1 MKGTVVATWL
11 NTTRKLFGDDV
22 VKNAMSY
29 AGWGEHKIFSPI
41 ENVEDDK
48 VNKYIKYI
56 SDNKNIT
63 TKELWRKIGQDNIIS
78 FSKDYPAFFK
88 HDSAYSFLKSMYD
101 VHVVMTKKFIGA
113 KPPIL
118 TMTPISRREAI
129 FTYNS
134 SRGMFEYFLGML
146 EGVGNYFN
154 EKIQVEEISKT
165 KTSLELKLMF
175 NEDIHYNKEYKFNTL
190 MSLGFIKNFGVKAG
204 LFTGITLFIILIPLM
219 GVSNIIKSIIA
230 SIIAGGLTYLG
241 TNLMLSPLSQ
251 FKEELNR
258 LVENRYNI
266 DESIKTNDFFED
278 IYEKIKEHKKI
289 IQSDFVSFKGLTDE
303 MSTFIKKIDLIS
315 ASMQQASESIDEV
328 VGQVANSAVEQA
340 GQTDEVVMS
349 LEENINAL
357 GKIVQVE
364 NSYKNNLEEVLKKIN
379 KSNSGVEKS
388 SRNIGVTLESFNDVK
403 VKSEDLE
410 KRANDITKIVSIVAG
425 IAEKTNLLALNASIE
440 AARAGEQGKGF
451 SVVAE
456 SIKKLS
462 EQSKESVKEINTN
475 LVHFKGNIESLVEQI
490 ENQYFILEKETLNL
504 QDVEN
509 LSFDANKS
517 INYIASSMINTINDL
532 NEQSKS
538 IESLSN
544 NIKNLSSI
552 AEENSAYSEE
562 GSASVTQYTQEINNL
577 TENISNFEKI
587 ANMFKEELE
596 KYKI

>member
-29 AGWGEHKIFSPI
+29 AGWGENKIFSPI

-48 VNKYIKYI
+48 VNKYINYI

-88 HDSAYSFLKSMYD
+88 HESAYSFLKSMYD

-118 TMTPISRREAI
+118 TITPISRREAI
-129 FTYNS
+129 FTYKS

-165 KTSLELKLMF
+165 KTSLELKLIF
-175 NEDIHYNKEYKFNTL
+175 NKDIHYNKEYKFNTL

-230 SIIAGGLTYLG
+230 SVIAGGLTYLG
-241 TNLMLSPLSQ
+241 TNLMLAPLSQ
-251 FKEELNR
+251 LKEELNR

-328 VGQVANSAVEQA
+328 VGQVANSSVEQA

-364 NSYKNNLEEVLKKIN
+364 NSYKNNLEEVLKRIN

-388 SRNIGVTLESFNDVK
+388 SGNIGVTLENFSDVNL
-403 VKSEDLE
+403 KSKDLE

-425 IAEKTNLLALNASIE
+425 IAEQTNLLALNASIE
-440 AARAGEQGKGF
+440 AARAGEQGRGF

-475 LVHFKGNIESLVEQI
+475 LVHFKGDIESLVKQI
-490 ENQYFILEKETLNL
+490 EDQYFILEKETLNL
-504 QDVEN
+504 EEVKN

-517 INYIASSMINTINDL
+517 INYIASSMINIINDL

-544 NIKNLSSI
+544 NIKNLASI

>member
-22 VKNAMSY
+22 AKNAMSY
-29 AGWGEHKIFSPI
+29 AGWGENKIFSPI

-88 HDSAYSFLKSMYD
+88 HENAYSFLKSMYD

-118 TMTPISRREAI
+118 TITPISRREAI

-165 KTSLELKLMF
+165 KTSLELKLIF
-175 NEDIHYNKEYKFNTL
+175 NQDIHYNKEYKFNTL

-204 LFTGITLFIILIPLM
+204 LFTGITLFVILIPLM

-251 FKEELNR
+251 LKEELNR

-425 IAEKTNLLALNASIE
+425 IAEQTNLLALNASIE

>member
-29 AGWGEHKIFSPI
+29 AGWGENKIFSPI

-48 VNKYIKYI
+48 VNKYINYI

-88 HDSAYSFLKSMYD
+88 HESAYSFLKSMYD

-118 TMTPISRREAI
+118 TITPISRREAI
-129 FTYNS
+129 FTYKS

-165 KTSLELKLMF
+165 KTSLELKLIF
-175 NEDIHYNKEYKFNTL
+175 NKDIHYNKEYKFNTL

-230 SIIAGGLTYLG
+230 SVIAGGLTYLG
-241 TNLMLSPLSQ
+241 TNLMLAPLSQ
-251 FKEELNR
+251 LKEELNR

-328 VGQVANSAVEQA
+328 VGQVANSSVEQA

-364 NSYKNNLEEVLKKIN
+364 NSYKNNLEEVLKRIN

-388 SRNIGVTLESFNDVK
+388 SGNIGVTLENFSDVNL
-403 VKSEDLE
+403 KSKDLE

-425 IAEKTNLLALNASIE
+425 IAEQTNLLALNASIE
-440 AARAGEQGKGF
+440 AARAGEQGRGF

-475 LVHFKGNIESLVEQI
+475 LVHFKGDIESLVKQI
-490 ENQYFILEKETLNL
+490 EDQYFILEKETLNL
-504 QDVEN
+504 EEVKN

-544 NIKNLSSI
+544 NIKNLASI

>member
-11 NTTRKLFGDDV
+11 NTTRKLFGEDV

-29 AGWGEHKIFSPI
+29 AGWGENKIFSPI

-88 HDSAYSFLKSMYD
+88 HENAYSFLKSMYD

-118 TMTPISRREAI
+118 TITPISRREAI

-165 KTSLELKLMF
+165 KTSLELKLIF
-175 NEDIHYNKEYKFNTL
+175 NQDIHYNKEYKFNTL

-204 LFTGITLFIILIPLM
+204 LFTGITLFVILIPLM

-251 FKEELNR
+251 LKEELNR

-425 IAEKTNLLALNASIE
+425 IAEQTNLLALNASIE

>member
-165 KTSLELKLMF
+165 KTSLELKLIF
-175 NEDIHYNKEYKFNTL
+175 NQDIHYNKEYKFNTL

-251 FKEELNR
+251 LKEELNR

-425 IAEKTNLLALNASIE
+425 IAEQTNLLALNASIE

-577 TENISNFEKI
+577 TENISNFQKI

>member
-29 AGWGEHKIFSPI
+29 AGWGENKIFSPI

-88 HDSAYSFLKSMYD
+88 HENAYSFLKSMYD

-118 TMTPISRREAI
+118 TITPISRREAI

-165 KTSLELKLMF
+165 KTSLELKLIF
-175 NEDIHYNKEYKFNTL
+175 NQDIHYNKEYKFNTL

-204 LFTGITLFIILIPLM
+204 LFTGITLFVILIPLM

-425 IAEKTNLLALNASIE
+425 IAEQTNLLALNASIE

>member
-29 AGWGEHKIFSPI
+29 AGWGENKIFSPI

-48 VNKYIKYI
+48 VNKYINYI

-88 HDSAYSFLKSMYD
+88 HESAYSFLKSMYD

-118 TMTPISRREAI
+118 TITPISRREAI
-129 FTYNS
+129 FTYKS

-165 KTSLELKLMF
+165 KTSLELKLIF
-175 NEDIHYNKEYKFNTL
+175 NKDIHYNKEYKFNTL

-230 SIIAGGLTYLG
+230 SVIAGGLTYLG
-241 TNLMLSPLSQ
+241 TNLMLAPLSQ
-251 FKEELNR
+251 LKEELNR

-328 VGQVANSAVEQA
+328 VGQVANSSVEQA

-364 NSYKNNLEEVLKKIN
+364 NSYKNNLEEVLKRIN

-388 SRNIGVTLESFNDVK
+388 SGNIGVTLENFSDVNL
-403 VKSEDLE
+403 KSKDLE

-425 IAEKTNLLALNASIE
+425 IAEQTNLLALNASIE
-440 AARAGEQGKGF
+440 AARAGEQGRGF

-475 LVHFKGNIESLVEQI
+475 LVHFKGDIESLVKQI

-504 QDVEN
+504 EEVKN

-544 NIKNLSSI
+544 NIKNLASI

>member
-29 AGWGEHKIFSPI
+29 AGWGENKIFSPI

-88 HDSAYSFLKSMYD
+88 HENAYSFLKSMYD

-118 TMTPISRREAI
+118 TITPISRREAI

-165 KTSLELKLMF
+165 KTSLELKLIF
-175 NEDIHYNKEYKFNTL
+175 NQDIHYNKEYKFNTL

-204 LFTGITLFIILIPLM
+204 LFTGITLFVILIPLM

-251 FKEELNR
+251 LKEELNR

-425 IAEKTNLLALNASIE
+425 IAEQTNLLALNASIE

-587 ANMFKEELE
+587 ANMFKEEL
-596 KYKI
+596 

>member
-63 TKELWRKIGQDNIIS
+63 TKELWRKIGEDNIIS

-88 HDSAYSFLKSMYD
+88 HESAYSFLKSMYD

-219 GVSNIIKSIIA
+219 GVSNIIKSIVA

-251 FKEELNR
+251 LKEELNR

-340 GQTDEVVMS
+340 GQTDEVVIS

-357 GKIVQVE
+357 GKILQVE

-388 SRNIGVTLESFNDVK
+388 SGNIGVTLESFNDVK

-425 IAEKTNLLALNASIE
+425 IAEQTNLLALNASIE

-462 EQSKESVKEINTN
+462 ERSKESVKEINTN
-475 LVHFKGNIESLVEQI
+475 LVHFKGNIESLVKQI
-490 ENQYFILEKETLNL
+490 EDQYFILEKETLNL
-504 QDVEN
+504 EDVKN

-532 NEQSKS
+532 NERSKS

>member
-165 KTSLELKLMF
+165 KTSLELKLIF
-175 NEDIHYNKEYKFNTL
+175 NQDIHYNKEYKFNTL

-251 FKEELNR
+251 LKEELNR

-425 IAEKTNLLALNASIE
+425 IAEQTNLLALNASIE

>member
-88 HDSAYSFLKSMYD
+88 HENAYSFLKSMYD

-118 TMTPISRREAI
+118 TITPISRREAI

-165 KTSLELKLMF
+165 KTSLELKLIF
-175 NEDIHYNKEYKFNTL
+175 NQDIHYNKEYKFNTL

-204 LFTGITLFIILIPLM
+204 LFTGITLFVILIPLM

-251 FKEELNR
+251 LKEELNR

-425 IAEKTNLLALNASIE
+425 IAEQTNLLALNASIE

-504 QDVEN
+504 EDVKN

>member
-29 AGWGEHKIFSPI
+29 AGWGENKIFSPI

-88 HDSAYSFLKSMYD
+88 HENAYSFLKSMYD

-118 TMTPISRREAI
+118 TITPISRREAI

-165 KTSLELKLMF
+165 KTSLELKLIF
-175 NEDIHYNKEYKFNTL
+175 NQDIHYNKEYKFNTL

-204 LFTGITLFIILIPLM
+204 LFTGITLFVILIPLM

-251 FKEELNR
+251 LKEELNR

-425 IAEKTNLLALNASIE
+425 IAEQTNLLALNASIE

-544 NIKNLSSI
+544 NIKNLASI

>member
-88 HDSAYSFLKSMYD
+88 HESAYSFLKSMYD

-219 GVSNIIKSIIA
+219 GVSNIIKSIVA

-251 FKEELNR
+251 LKEELNR

-340 GQTDEVVMS
+340 GQTDEVVIS

-357 GKIVQVE
+357 GKILQVE

-388 SRNIGVTLESFNDVK
+388 SGNIGVTLESFNDVK

-425 IAEKTNLLALNASIE
+425 IAEQTNLLALNASIE

-475 LVHFKGNIESLVEQI
+475 LVHFKGNIESLVKQI
-490 ENQYFILEKETLNL
+490 EDQYFILEKETLNL
-504 QDVEN
+504 EDVKN

-544 NIKNLSSI
+544 NIKNLASI

>member
-88 HDSAYSFLKSMYD
+88 HESAYSFLKSMYD

-251 FKEELNR
+251 LKEELNR

-340 GQTDEVVMS
+340 GQTDQVVIS

-357 GKIVQVE
+357 GKILQVE

-388 SRNIGVTLESFNDVK
+388 SGNIGVTLESFNDVK

-425 IAEKTNLLALNASIE
+425 IAEQTNLLALNASIE

-475 LVHFKGNIESLVEQI
+475 LVHFKGNIESLVKQI
-490 ENQYFILEKETLNL
+490 EDQYFILEKETLNL
-504 QDVEN
+504 EDVKN

-544 NIKNLSSI
+544 NIKNLASI

>member
-29 AGWGEHKIFSPI
+29 AGWGENKIFSPI

-88 HDSAYSFLKSMYD
+88 HENAYSFLKSMYD

-118 TMTPISRREAI
+118 TITPISRREAI

-165 KTSLELKLMF
+165 KTSLELKLIF
-175 NEDIHYNKEYKFNTL
+175 NQDIHYNKEYKFNTL

-204 LFTGITLFIILIPLM
+204 LFTGITLFVILIPLM

-251 FKEELNR
+251 LKEELNR

-425 IAEKTNLLALNASIE
+425 IAEQTNLLALNASIE

-562 GSASVTQYTQEINNL
+562 GSASVTQYIQEINNL

>member
-88 HDSAYSFLKSMYD
+88 HESAYSFLKSMYD

-118 TMTPISRREAI
+118 TITPISRREAI

-165 KTSLELKLMF
+165 KTSLELKLIF
-175 NEDIHYNKEYKFNTL
+175 NQDIHYNKEYKFNTL

-204 LFTGITLFIILIPLM
+204 LFTGITLFVILIPLM

-251 FKEELNR
+251 LKEELNR

-425 IAEKTNLLALNASIE
+425 IAEQTNLLALNASIE

>member
-29 AGWGEHKIFSPI
+29 AGWGENKIFSPI

-88 HDSAYSFLKSMYD
+88 HENAYSFLKSMYD

-118 TMTPISRREAI
+118 TITPISRREAI

-165 KTSLELKLMF
+165 KTSLELKLIF
-175 NEDIHYNKEYKFNTL
+175 NQDIHYNKEYKFNTL

-204 LFTGITLFIILIPLM
+204 LFTGITLFVILIPLM

-251 FKEELNR
+251 LKEELNR

-425 IAEKTNLLALNASIE
+425 IAEQTNLLALNASIE

>member
-425 IAEKTNLLALNASIE
+425 IAEQTNLLALNASIE

-562 GSASVTQYTQEINNL
+562 GSASVTQHTQEINNL